1 MTFPSNPNDNDI
13 HTAFGRRLKYKGST
27 STWEVVSSP
36 SVAIETEAPVAN
48 TAVSSSSDLP
58 LTGNEI
64 GAMSYSQDT
73 NTLYV
78 WNGTGWFKIA
88 LVNTNP
94 SISGGVEST
103 YATSVSGDPITI
115 TVTASDP
122 EGVPLTWS
130 HTVTSGTVE
139 DTTITNVDNVF
150 TVTPGATATSFN
162 VTFTASDGVNT
173 DTSTTTIAVA
183 LPWGPQGSTYGYH
196 GGGYYV
202 NRDRFAFASTANAT
216 SITALPYQISYPAGN
231 SSPIAGYYTGGIN
244 SIPDGSSP
252 YTYATETRRFPFAS
266 DGSITVTTGILTV
279 ARAQTAGISSET
291 SGYVTGGTNVATNQ
305 TGVYLKSIDKFSFA
319 ADTPGT
325 NIGSL
330 PTRTYFG
337 RLDVG
342 ATDATGVASSDNG
355 YVMGG
360 TWGQTGDQVDKFS
373 FATDAITG
381 SVATMT
387 VAGYGGAGLNST
399 THGYMAGRGSP
410 LGNQSVIDKFSFA
423 SEGAL
428 TNVGD
433 LRGNGRY
440 LAGTSS
446 TVDGIVCG
454 LNISSNYERNRV
466 SFASDGNAVF
476 SGYLVNAG
484 GNGRDGGA
492 GQQV

>member
-13 HTAFGRRLKYKGST
+13 HTAFGRRLKYKST
-27 STWEVVSSP
+27 TGAWEVISSTITP
-36 SVAIETEAPVAN
+36 TVVEAAPKTEAVAEAASLPMSGN
-48 TAVSSSSDLP
+48 AVGSM
-58 LTGNEI
+58 
-64 GAMSYSQDT
+64 AYSQDT

-244 SIPDGSSP
+244 PIPDGNLP
-252 YTYATETRRFPFAS
+252 YSYATETRRFPFAS

-291 SGYVTGGTNVATNQ
+291 SGYVTGGTNKDTDATAI
-305 TGVYLKSIDKFSFA
+305 YLKSVDKFPFA
-319 ADTPGT
+319 AETPGT

-330 PTRTYFG
+330 PTRTYFT
-337 RLDVG
+337 RTDVG
-342 ATDATGVASSDNG
+342 ATDAVGVASSDDG

-360 TWGQTGDQVDKFS
+360 TWGIAGAQVDKFS

-381 SVATMT
+381 GVGTLT
-387 VAGYGGAGLNST
+387 LAGYGGAGLNST

-410 LGNQSVIDKFSFA
+410 AGNQNVIDKFSFA

-428 TNVGD
+428 TDVGD